1 MAKTTERTYLNPEA
15 TEFRPQNL
23 PITNPPTFLPAPP
36 VLEDIVT
43 QLNRTIESPQLQQL
57 VETYKGVLT
66 FIASNPETFD
76 QQAECLK
83 DEIFQ
88 VRNTGVYRV
97 QRGT

>member
-1 MAKTTERTYLNPEA
+1 MAQTVERKSLNPDA

-43 QLNRTIESPQLQQL
+43 QLLRTIQSVPLQQFI
-57 VETYKGVLT
+57 ETYKGVLT

-83 DEIFQ
+83 NEILMVLSTVDFC
-88 VRNTGVYRV
+88 
-97 QRGT
+97 